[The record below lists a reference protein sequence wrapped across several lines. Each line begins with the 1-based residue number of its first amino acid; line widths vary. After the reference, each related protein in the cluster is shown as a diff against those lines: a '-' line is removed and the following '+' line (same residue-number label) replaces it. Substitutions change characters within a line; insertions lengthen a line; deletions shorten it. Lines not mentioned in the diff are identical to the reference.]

1 MVSVDGSKVID
12 VAGTRT
18 GRIFVA
24 MQDGS
29 IQELLYDSYVAPC
42 LSVHA

>member
-1 MVSVDGSKVID
+1 MDGSKVID
-12 VAGTRT
+12 VAGARA

-29 IQELLYDSYVAPC
+29 IQELLYDSYVVPC
-42 LSVHA
+42 LSFHA